1 MKIKKIIPLL
11 AATALLTGCNLFK
24 SSESFKPSKYSKEA
38 TCAEIN
44 EKYQNGLTEAGV
56 PTTSDPVDFSLKGA
70 MQYVVKGSIKKDS
83 QTRESSSIK
92 QVVNFSG
99 EYDKDSKVA
108 HTNLSAEMTYKASV
122 GYGSMKYD
130 MKGSDKNE
138 SYAQEVVKD
147 DAFELTIAHLSEGRY
162 SKETVATESLYAA
175 FFNKVMSSSGF
186 TMGSLID
193 AASYEAMSQEMKD
206 QYKFYVD
213 DNQFTMIRSD
223 DSESATE
230 TKEQKSTTTNTIQY
244 KVKEN
249 QLTYLIDMTT
259 VSETKYLQNS
269 GDYLAGEIVNQEVQM
284 SYKGTFSFAEVNV
297 KMKDLSKLSLSS
309 EAFTVNSMFSIDL
322 GL

>member
-1 MKIKKIIPLL
+1 MKITKIIPVL

-24 SSESFKPSKYSKEA
+24 SGESFKPSKYSKEA

-44 EKYQNGLTEAGV
+44 EKYQNGLTEADI

-70 MQYVVKGSIKKDS
+70 MQYVVKGSTKNKG
-83 QTRESSSIK
+83 QTREVSEIK
-92 QVVNFSG
+92 QVVNFQG
-99 EYDKDSKVA
+99 EYDKDSNVA
-108 HTNLSAEMTYKASV
+108 HTNIKADMTYKVSV
-122 GYGSMKYD
+122 GYGAMKYD
-130 MKGSDKNE
+130 MKASDKNE
-138 SYAQEVVKD
+138 SYAQEVAKD
-147 DAFELTIAHLSEGRY
+147 AGFELTIAHLSESRY
-162 SKETVATESLYAA
+162 SKEVKENASLYEA

-186 TMGSLID
+186 SMGSLID
-193 AASYEAMSQEMKD
+193 AASYEALPQEMKD

-213 DNQFTMIRSD
+213 DNQFTMIRSA
-223 DSESATE
+223 DSESTSE

-259 VSETKYLQNS
+259 VSEAKYLQDS

-297 KMKDLSKLSLSS
+297 AMTNLSKLELNS

>member
-1 MKIKKIIPLL
+1 MKIRKIIPLL

-24 SSESFKPSKYSKEA
+24 SSESFKPSKYSK
-38 TCAEIN
+38 IN
-44 EKYQNGLTEAGV
+44 EKYQNGLTEVGI

-70 MQYVVKGSIKKDS
+70 MQYVVKGSIKKNG
-83 QTRESSSIK
+83 QTRESSNIK

-162 SKETVATESLYAA
+162 SKETVATESLYTA
-175 FFNKVMSSSGF
+175 FFNKVMSNSGF
-186 TMGSLID
+186 AMGSLID

-213 DNQFTMIRSD
+213 DNQFTMIRSA
-223 DSESATE
+223 DSENATE
-230 TKEQKSTTTNTIQY
+230 TKEEKSTTTNTIQY

-249 QLTYLIDMTT
+249 QLTYLIDMTQ
-259 VSETKYLQNS
+259 VSEAKYLQDS
-269 GDYLAGEIVNQEVQM
+269 GDYLAGEIVSQEVQM